1 MNFWEQIVSNK
12 VLIAAILGWCIA
24 QILKVIYI
32 LITERRFDIER
43 IVGAGGM
50 PSSHSAFVCALT
62 TAVGLNEGFD
72 SSFFAISFVL
82 SFIVM
87 YDASG
92 VRKAAGEHA
101 KVINDLQEL
110 IHKEVPVYLKELLGN
125 TRLEVIVGALL
136 GIAIGLLMFL

>member
-1 MNFWEQIVSNK
+1 MNFWEEIICNK

-43 IVGAGGM
+43 MVGSGGM
-50 PSSHSAFVCALT
+50 PSSHSAFVSAMT
-62 TAVGLNEGFD
+62 TAVGFEEGFG
-72 SSFFAISFVL
+72 SSFFAIAFVL

-92 VRKAAGEHA
+92 VRKAAGEQA
-101 KVINDLQEL
+101 KVINDLQEML
-110 IHKEVPVYLKELLGN
+110 HKEVPVYLKELLGH
-125 TRLEVIVGALL
+125 TRLEVIVGSLL